1 MYMKCCNPGCNT
13 PFDYREGRL
22 MRVSKA
28 SLKGRSSE
36 MQSLVE
42 HFWLCGKCAGDY
54 VLEHQSGMPIKV
66 RLRDTASVHAGK
78 HSLVSAA

>member
-1 MYMKCCNPGCNT
+1 MYMKCCNPDCNA

-28 SLKGRSSE
+28 PLKGNGGEMRSS
-36 MQSLVE
+36 VE

-54 VLEHQSGMPIKV
+54 VLEHEYGMPTKV
-66 RLRDTASVHAGK
+66 RLRDTASVHAG
-78 HSLVSAA
+78 SRNIGNAA